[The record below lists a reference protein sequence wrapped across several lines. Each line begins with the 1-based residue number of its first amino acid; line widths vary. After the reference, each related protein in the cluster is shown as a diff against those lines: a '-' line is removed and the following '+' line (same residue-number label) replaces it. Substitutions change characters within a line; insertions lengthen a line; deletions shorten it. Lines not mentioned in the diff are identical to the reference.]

1 MHMTYTQFVN
11 HMAKGRISRNRLCF
25 AQDKADF
32 QNFKKVISALVI
44 FRGNPPIRRM
54 TDFPN
59 TPSLDPENWDKFRT
73 RAHYMLDSAIDQM
86 ARNGTGKVWTAPPE
100 DLKNCPQVPMQ
111 GDPAATD
118 AQMAAL
124 LPYGVGNTHPRFF
137 GWVHGSG
144 TPSNIIADMVA
155 AAMNANLGGRDHGA
169 IYIEKQV
176 VNWCK
181 SLFGFPDTAS
191 GLVVSGTSIATLI
204 ALKAARDKVHNFAA
218 RKSGVPSGLVGY
230 TSTQT
235 HSCVARTFDM
245 LGLGSDALRKIPVND
260 SFEIDTVALQ
270 AAIAADRAAGL
281 TPFAIIGTAGAV
293 NVGAIDDLDTLADI
307 AATENLWFHV
317 DGAFGATA
325 ILSDKIKP
333 RLTGLTRAD
342 SIAFDFHKWLH
353 VNYDA
358 GFILIRDE
366 DTHRRAFS
374 ERPDY
379 LAAAERGLAAGNPW
393 PTEYGPELSRGFR
406 ALKIWAQLMEH
417 GTDKLGQLITQN
429 CDQAVYLA
437 EKVNADP
444 AFELSAPVALNIC
457 CFRFMA
463 PDIDLNRL
471 NAEIVIQLQLDGVAA
486 PSTTVLNGDTVI
498 RVNITNHRTTYSDLD
513 ILLKAT
519 HTIGTKLV
527 HEGNFAT
534 T

>member
-1 MHMTYTQFVN
+1 
-11 HMAKGRISRNRLCF
+11 
-25 AQDKADF
+25 
-32 QNFKKVISALVI
+32 
-44 FRGNPPIRRM
+44 
-54 TDFPN
+54 
-59 TPSLDPENWDKFRT
+59 
-73 RAHYMLDSAIDQM
+73 MLDRAIDQM
-86 ARNGTGKVWTAPPE
+86 AHTGEGRVWTAPP
-100 DLKNCPQVPMQ
+100 DVFKTLPPLPVH
-111 GDPAATD
+111 GDAAQAD
-118 AQMAAL
+118 AQMTAL

-144 TPSNIIADMVA
+144 TPSNIIADMTA

-169 IYIEKQV
+169 IYVEKQV
-176 VNWCK
+176 VSWCK
-181 SLFGFPDTAS
+181 SMFGFPESAS

-204 ALKAARDKVHNFAA
+204 ALKSARDRMTKFAA
-218 RKSGVPSGLVGY
+218 RKSGVQPGLVGY

-260 SFEIDTVALQ
+260 AFEIDTGALQ
-270 AAIAADRAAGL
+270 AAIDADRAAGL

-293 NVGAIDDLDTLADI
+293 NVGAIDDLDALADI
-307 AATENLWFHV
+307 AAAENLWFHV

-333 RLTGLTRAD
+333 RLSGLTRAD

-366 DTHRRAFS
+366 DAHRRAFS

-379 LAAAERGLAAGNPW
+379 LAAADRGLAAGNPW

-429 CDQAVYLA
+429 CNQAQYLA
-437 EKVNADP
+437 DQVSADP
-444 AFELSAPVALNIC
+444 TFELCAPVALNIC
-457 CFRFMA
+457 CFRFTA
-463 PDIDLNRL
+463 PDTDLNRL
-471 NAEIVIQLQLDGVAA
+471 NAEIVIQLQLDGIAA

-498 RVNITNHRTTYSDLD
+498 RVNITNHRTVYSDLD

-519 HTIGTKLV
+519 HTIGTRLV
-527 HEGNFAT
+527 LEGNFARA
-534 T
+534 

>member
-1 MHMTYTQFVN
+1 M
-11 HMAKGRISRNRLCF
+11 S
-25 AQDKADF
+25 
-32 QNFKKVISALVI
+32 
-44 FRGNPPIRRM
+44 
-54 TDFPN
+54 N
-59 TPSLDPENWDKFRT
+59 THRQPTLDPDNWNDFRA
-73 RAHYMLDSAIDQM
+73 RAHDMLDRAIDQM
-86 ARNGTGKVWTAPPE
+86 ASAGAGRVWTQPPD
-100 DLKNCPQVPMQ
+100 DLKITPPVPAQ
-111 GDPAATD
+111 GDAARSD

-144 TPSNIIADMVA
+144 TPSNIIAAMVA

-169 IYIEKQV
+169 ICIEKQV
-176 VNWCK
+176 VSWCK
-181 SLFGFPDTAS
+181 SLFGFPEDAS

-204 ALKAARDKVHNFAA
+204 ALKAARDRMNNFSA

-235 HSCVARTFDM
+235 HTCVARTFDM

-260 SFEIDTVALQ
+260 AFEIDTAALQ
-270 AAIAADRAAGL
+270 AAIDADRAAGL
-281 TPFAIIGTAGAV
+281 TPFVIVGTAGAV
-293 NVGAIDDLDTLADI
+293 NVGAIDDLDTLAGI
-307 AATENLWFHV
+307 AAAENLWFHV

-325 ILSDKIKP
+325 VLSDKIKP

-366 DTHRRAFS
+366 DAHRRAFS

-406 ALKIWAQLMEH
+406 ALKIWAQRMEH

-429 CDQAVYLA
+429 CDQAQYLA
-437 EKVNADP
+437 NQVNADP
-444 AFELSAPVALNIC
+444 TFELCAPVALNIC
-457 CFRFMA
+457 CFRFTA
-463 PDIDLNRL
+463 PGVDLSRL

-498 RVNITNHRTTYSDLD
+498 RVNITNHRTQYADLD
-513 ILLKAT
+513 ILLAAT
-519 HTIGTKLV
+519 REIGTKLV
-527 HEGNFAT
+527 QERNFAT
-534 T
+534 A

>member
-1 MHMTYTQFVN
+1 
-11 HMAKGRISRNRLCF
+11 
-25 AQDKADF
+25 
-32 QNFKKVISALVI
+32 
-44 FRGNPPIRRM
+44 M
-54 TDFPN
+54 TDIQHI
-59 TPSLDPENWDKFRT
+59 PSLDPDNWDNFRA
-73 RAHYMLDSAIDQM
+73 RAHQMLESAIDQM
-86 ARNGTGKVWTAPPE
+86 AHAGEGRVWTEPPD
-100 DLKNCPQVPMQ
+100 DLKTLPPIPVQ
-111 GDPAATD
+111 GDAAQTD
-118 AQMAAL
+118 TQMKAL

-155 AAMNANLGGRDHGA
+155 GAMNANLGGRDHGA

-176 VNWCK
+176 VSWCK
-181 SLFGFPDTAS
+181 AMFGFPETAS

-204 ALKAARDKVHNFAA
+204 ALKSARDRMNNFATRA
-218 RKSGVPSGLVGY
+218 SGVQPGLVGY

-260 SFEIDTVALQ
+260 AFEMDTVALQ
-270 AAIAADRAAGL
+270 AAIDADRAAGL

-366 DTHRRAFS
+366 DAHRRAFS

-379 LAAAERGLAAGNPW
+379 LAAADRGLAAGNPW

-406 ALKIWAQLMEH
+406 ALKIWAQLSEH

-429 CDQAVYLA
+429 CNQAQYLA
-437 EKVNADP
+437 DKVNADP
-444 AFELSAPVALNIC
+444 AFELCAPVALNIC
-457 CFRFMA
+457 CFRFTA
-463 PDIDLNRL
+463 PDVDLSRL

-486 PSTTVLNGDTVI
+486 PSTTVLNGNTVI
-498 RVNITNHRTTYSDLD
+498 RVNITNHRTAYSDLD

-519 HTIGTKLV
+519 HSIGTKLV
-527 HEGNFAT
+527 LERSFAT